1 MTIAVFGAAGFVG
14 RNMVEKLVE
23 ENLDFV
29 ASDIRK
35 NDIFKGVNFVK
46 ADILNFDE
54 VCKVVEGVDYII
66 HLAASPL
73 KVSLEKPKLNMKINV
88 GGTLNILDAA
98 RKFDVN
104 KIIFSSASSIYGDV
118 KYSPVDEKHP
128 CTPKT
133 PYAVAK
139 YMCENYLRVYQEVYG
154 LDYFTFRFFNVYG
167 SWQYPET
174 GALIPSV
181 FKKISANEEIV
192 IHGDGSATRDFIYVG
207 DVVNFFIKVIE
218 RDIRNQTVN
227 LGTGKGTS
235 IREIVDICGEIA
247 GRKPDI
253 VHLPQRKGEISN
265 FSADTTKLKE
275 IFGAVPELGVEEGL
289 KHTFEWIKKTIKA

>member
-1 MTIAVFGAAGFVG
+1 MFGAAGFVG